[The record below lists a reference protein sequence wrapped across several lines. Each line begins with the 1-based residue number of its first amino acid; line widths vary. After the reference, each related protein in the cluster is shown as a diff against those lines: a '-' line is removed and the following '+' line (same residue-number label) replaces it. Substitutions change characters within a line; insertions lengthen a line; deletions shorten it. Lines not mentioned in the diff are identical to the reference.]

1 MATKKAVTSVVT
13 STTPKLLEVLIT
25 VKGITPI
32 LMNPMTA
39 EILDDLDGVAGA
51 RKMKDMSTPKEKAER
66 KIIRNEDGVIGLPAE
81 YLFSCL
87 VEAGRQIKIDTKRSM
102 STKDSSLVPS
112 FLSIEDTFFPFK
124 NQKVEWIVDRR
135 RGVLDNGGKK
145 VAVCITR
152 PKFSEWEFD
161 VRITLDSSECS
172 EDKAKL
178 LFAKAGKSVGL
189 GDFRPSCRG
198 NFGKF
203 VITKWVAKEA
213 VIEYDLAA

>member
-1 MATKKAVTSVVT
+1 MSEKKAAAQV
-13 STTPKLLEVLIT
+13 TTPKMLDIAIAVR
-25 VKGITPI
+25 GITPI
-32 LMNPMTA
+32 LMNPMTK
-39 EILDDLDGVAGA
+39 EILDDLEGIAGT
-51 RKMKDMSTPKEKAER
+51 RRLKDTDSTPEQKAEK
-66 KIIRNEDGVIGLPAE
+66 KIIRNEKDLIGIPAE

-124 NQKVEWIVDRR
+124 NQKAEWIVDRR

-213 VIEYDLAA
+213 VVEYDLAA